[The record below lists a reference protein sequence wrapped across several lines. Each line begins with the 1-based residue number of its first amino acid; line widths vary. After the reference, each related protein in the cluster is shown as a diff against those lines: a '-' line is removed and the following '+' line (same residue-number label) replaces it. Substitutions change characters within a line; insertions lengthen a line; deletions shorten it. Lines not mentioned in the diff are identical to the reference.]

1 MKCVTKLVKTFFL
14 TFLVF
19 FLILALKIIN
29 KIQLDLKIIHF
40 SQKITKTKICCHG
53 NHDNV

>member
-1 MKCVTKLVKTFFL
+1 MFDAYILGTVFPGF
-14 TFLVF
+14 F